1 MDPFEQH
8 DQENLERRLREA
20 FAAKALQISDADLD
34 RDREDEFATALSNRR
49 RSRPVTRL
57 FAAIGAAAAAVAI
70 VVVTVAGLH
79 GGDKHEVVNGLPPAI
94 TTSSASTTSST
105 TASTTTTTQG
115 STEVTRT
122 PALNRP
128 GTRSSRRTSAI
139 RPTEASTSTSSAP
152 SSSSTI
158 PSSPKHT
165 TSSSSSTLTSASTAS
180 ALSSASH
187 EPPAIPPGLPQAG
200 QLSDR
205 AYTGAV
211 PLNDPSGGPKRMLSM
226 PSETSWQRTAQDG
239 GSLTVRLT
247 YLSTDIEAYWRQTL
261 PAEGWIQQGS
271 GWRFPGTSYTVSPI
285 TDKGSFTVTW

>member
-1 MDPFEQH
+1 MDPSEQH
-8 DQENLERRLREA
+8 DQEDLERRLREA
-20 FAAKALQISDADLD
+20 FAAKALQISHADLD

-57 FAAIGAAAAAVAI
+57 FAGIGAAAAAAAI
-70 VVVTVAGLH
+70 VVVTVTGLH

-94 TTSSASTTSST
+94 TTSSASTTT
-105 TASTTTTTQG
+105 STTTTTQR

-122 PALNRP
+122 PAFNRP

-139 RPTEASTSTSSAP
+139 RPPEASTSTSSAP

-261 PAEGWIQQGS
+261 PGEGWVQQGS
-271 GWRFPGTSYTVSPI
+271 GWSFPGTSYSVSPI